1 LPSPI
6 TLPKRRKRRESAL
19 PDFVNGL
26 VKPVEPAKRG
36 RNAKA
41 RKWANSNM
49 STNSALL
56 FEFSLFP
63 PWN

>member
-26 VKPVEPAKRG
+26 LNRRRAP
-36 RNAKA
+36 
-41 RKWANSNM
+41 S
-49 STNSALL
+49 
-56 FEFSLFP
+56 
-63 PWN
+63 